1 MIKGI
6 GCDIVKIELV
16 TKLNWDKNE
25 NIRSRIFSDREIK
38 LYEKTKKHS
47 FLSGRF
53 AAKECVVKCLGTGMF
68 DGIALNDIE
77 VLQLENGKPY
87 IELKGNVKKISDSFG
102 INKWFVSI
110 SHSQEH
116 SISYVIAECSN

>member
-16 TKLNWDKNE
+16 TKLNWHENE
-25 NIRSRIFSDREIK
+25 KIQSRIFSNREIK
-38 LYEKTKKHS
+38 LYRKVKKYS

-53 AAKECVVKCLGTGMF
+53 AVKESVVKCLGTGML

-77 VLQLENGKPY
+77 VLQLENGKPF
-87 IELKGNVKKISDSFG
+87 IELKGKVKKISDSLG
-102 INKWFVSI
+102 ISKWCVSI
-110 SHSQEH
+110 SHSKEH
-116 SISYVIAECSN
+116 SISYVIAEG